1 MGLGLP
7 VERDLSQQKLNRQ
20 ERRQRFSDIDGRHLA
35 KGGLCL
41 APFALLSTQVL
52 IMTRELVMCTALHRC
67 NLTRSPIGHR

>member
-20 ERRQRFSDIDGRHLA
+20 ERRQRFSDNDGRHLA

-52 IMTRELVMCTALHRC
+52 IIMIEVVVSLVHL
-67 NLTRSPIGHR
+67 GH